1 MIISMFF
8 FSPLNPRLDT
18 TSCDIIQISAIC
30 GEKAFNCYCLPS
42 KALSES
48 AASITGFTVKENQLF
63 LNGKLISTTPLLT
76 ALEAFI
82 DFLYSF
88 QCPVL
93 LVAHNAM
100 RFDTPILTRVLRHHS
115 LYVRFQKV
123 VEGFVDTLPLSKR
136 LCFDLPSYSLKYLV
150 QHYLKKTFNAHNAVE
165 DARILQELFRAW
177 NNSGLNLLMQNAS
190 QTHLQTAPQYVP
202 LLAFSPLKDSTCE

>member
-1 MIISMFF
+1 MQTSEGKVLVFF
-8 FSPLNPRLDT
+8 DLEATGLDT

-48 AASITGFTVKENQLF
+48 AASVTGFTVKENQLF

-93 LVAHNAM
+93 LVAHSAM
-100 RFDTPILTRVLRHHS
+100 RFDAPVLTRVLRHHS

-123 VEGFVDTLPLSKR
+123 VEGFVDTFPLSKR
-136 LCFDLPSYSLKYLV
+136 LCSYLPSYSLKYLA

-165 DARILQELFRAW
+165 DARILQEVFRAW
-177 NNSGLNLLMQNAS
+177 
-190 QTHLQTAPQYVP
+190 
-202 LLAFSPLKDSTCE
+202 SPGPYKIQMCTSKTSRMF